1 MPLLAKRGFRGEIIT
16 TSASRELAR
25 LVMLDAAHLLEEDAR
40 HRARRGGHGGAN
52 GDTTASFYSTLDA
65 LNCLDNFGRTATYA
79 QALDVTAG
87 VKATFIDAGHILG
100 SASIF
105 LQLAEES
112 HSTSVLFS
120 GDLGNTGRVLLR
132 SPATPPRADNVVM
145 ETTYGDRLHKSLGP
159 SIDELFEAIT
169 ETFKR
174 GGNVIIPTFALERA
188 QELLYF
194 LKQGISTGRLAESTQ
209 VFLDS
214 PKAEWLWEYAQDRD
228 ILVHIHP
235 PLVAIGAVAMQQYRL
250 NEALGRPFDT
260 ALSAAR
266 MIFSGVF
273 DRYPKLKVLF
283 VHMGGAVAPV
293 ICRLDWNWELNYHG
307 IAHPPIQKVDKN
319 VRKPSEYFKSNIYVD
334 CMGPSSIA
342 LKAMIETCGIDRVLF
357 GSDFG
362 PVPMSPKLH
371 VDLINDT
378 IADAGD
384 REKIFSANAVA
395 LLRLP
400 ASAPRVAHQVA

>member
-1 MPLLAKRGFRGEIIT
+1 MAN
-16 TSASRELAR
+16 
-25 LVMLDAAHLLEEDAR
+25 AHALEENTRDVIDPLISGKQAC
-40 HRARRGGHGGAN
+40 AISICTSYGA
-52 GDTTASFYSTLDA
+52 G
-65 LNCLDNFGRTATYA
+65 
-79 QALDVTAG
+79 
-87 VKATFIDAGHILG
+87 
-100 SASIF
+100 
-105 LQLAEES
+105 
-112 HSTSVLFS
+112 
-120 GDLGNTGRVLLR
+120 
-132 SPATPPRADNVVM
+132 AD
-145 ETTYGDRLHKSLGP
+145 
-159 SIDELFEAIT
+159 
-169 ETFKR
+169 
-174 GGNVIIPTFALERA
+174 
-188 QELLYF
+188 
-194 LKQGISTGRLAESTQ
+194 Q

-235 PLVAIGAVAMQQYRL
+235 PLVAIDAVAMQQYRL

-283 VHMGGAVAPV
+283 VHMGGALAPV
-293 ICRLDWNWELNYHG
+293 ICRLDWNWELYYNG
-307 IAHPPIQKVDKN
+307 IANPPIQKVDKN
-319 VRKPSEYFKSNIYVD
+319 VRKPSEYFKANIYVD
-334 CMGPSSIA
+334 CIGPSAIA

-362 PVPMSPKLH
+362 PVPMSPKLQ

-384 REKIFSANAVA
+384 REKIFSTNAIA